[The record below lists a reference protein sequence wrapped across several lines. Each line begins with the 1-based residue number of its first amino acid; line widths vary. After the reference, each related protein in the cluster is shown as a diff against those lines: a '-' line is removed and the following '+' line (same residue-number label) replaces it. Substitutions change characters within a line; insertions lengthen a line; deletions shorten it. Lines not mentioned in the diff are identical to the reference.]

1 MLLREAS
8 PVLEAFGNAKTIR
21 NDNSSRFGKYVAVQ
35 YDADGLIVGA
45 GSQTYLLERRYIPP
59 MPMPYRGR
67 STRVQFHLKQ
77 TLRYPLAPPSSSPPH
92 VCPNLPLPSSPR
104 SRVVEIAM
112 GERNYHIFYQLLT
125 DEKLRDKWGLS
136 AAADMQYLSAEP
148 PFVEVEVEEKNEKGR
163 VVNTTYKM
171 VQEEGP
177 RRVATIAG
185 ASDAQDLAAVKRGL
199 EAFKMDGGE
208 MEEVWRV
215 VSAVMLLGNVLFKA
229 GTKPGS
235 DAEIAQI
242 ADEATIV
249 RAAAALGCEVTSTYY
264 LLLTADY

>member
-45 GSQTYLLERRYIPP
+45 GSQTYLLE
-59 MPMPYRGR
+59 
-67 STRVQFHLKQ
+67 
-77 TLRYPLAPPSSSPPH
+77 
-92 VCPNLPLPSSPR
+92 R

-208 MEEVWRV
+208 MDEVWRV
-215 VSAVMLLGNVLFKA
+215 VSAVMLLGNVLFKE
-229 GTKPGS
+229 GSKPG
-235 DAEIAQI
+235 
-242 ADEATIV
+242 
-249 RAAAALGCEVTSTYY
+249 
-264 LLLTADY
+264 